1 MRPLPATDKPV
12 ALCFPCQANR
22 DSAAMTKPVP
32 LKATLRTIFDFHVLM
47 TLALRGWTLLA
58 GLLTVIA
65 VPHWLSA
72 TEQGYY
78 FAFGSLIA
86 LQLFFELGFS
96 YVVTQYAARQ
106 LPLLTWTD
114 GWIGGAPVG
123 VARVAR
129 LLHIASRAYAIIGMA
144 FFVLVGLAGTWF
156 FSSAQ
161 ATALPWLLSWW
172 MMVAMT
178 AGNLMVSPW
187 LAVAEGLGRVGN
199 VARVRTM
206 QSIVGYGLA
215 WSLMATGMG
224 LFALPAIAGA
234 ALFGSLVWL
243 YRDSRD
249 LRRLRCRG
257 HDAAAR
263 NALSWRR
270 DLLPF
275 QWRIAMSW
283 ASGYIIF
290 QLFTPI
296 TFRLYGPVA
305 AGQIGLILA
314 ITSSLSMLAMSWVN
328 AKAPEITRLLASSDV
343 AAAKRLFLRQACAS
357 SATHI
362 IAMLGLLG
370 GTVIARALGL
380 AWSERLPPMDVLLA
394 VVAASVCSQ
403 LIFSMAVFIRAHGH
417 EALMWPSIWTGIMTL
432 AMVTV
437 LAPQGVAAAMFGYAA
452 VQAFLC
458 LPWVAWIFFR
468 KFWSGNGL
476 QGMQHAG

>member
-1 MRPLPATDKPV
+1 M
-12 ALCFPCQANR
+12 
-22 DSAAMTKPVP
+22 
-32 LKATLRTIFDFHVLM
+32 RTIFDFHVLM
-47 TLALRGWTLLA
+47 TLALRGWSLLA

-86 LQLFFELGFS
+86 MQLFFELGFS

-106 LPLLTWTD
+106 LPLLTWQD
-114 GWIGGAPVG
+114 GWIAGDPLG

-129 LLHIASRAYAIIGMA
+129 LLHIASSAYTVIGMV
-144 FFVLVGLAGTWF
+144 FLVCVGMAGTWF

-161 ATALPWLLSWW
+161 TTTLPWLLSWW
-172 MMVAMT
+172 LTVAMT

-206 QSIVGYGLA
+206 QSILGYGLA
-215 WSLMATGMG
+215 WALMANGMG

-234 ALFGSLVWL
+234 ALFGSLLWL

-249 LRRLRCRG
+249 LRRVRARG
-257 HDAAAR
+257 GDALAR

-275 QWRIAMSW
+275 QWRIAVSW
-283 ASGYIIF
+283 ASGYVIF

-296 TFRLYGPVA
+296 TFRMYGPVA

-314 ITSSLSMLAMSWVN
+314 ISSSLSTLAMSWVN
-328 AKAPEITRLLASSDV
+328 AKAPEITRLLASPDV
-343 AAAKRLFLRQACAS
+343 AAAKSLFLRQACAAT
-357 SATHI
+357 ATHI
-362 IAMLGLLG
+362 LAMLTLLS
-370 GTVIARALGL
+370 GTAIARALGL
-380 AWSERLPPMDVLLA
+380 AWAERLPPMDVMSA
-394 VVAASVCSQ
+394 VVLASVCSQ

-417 EALMWPSIWTGIMTL
+417 EALMWPSIWTGLMTL

-437 LAPQGVAAAMFGYAA
+437 LAPQGAASAMFGYAA
-452 VQAFLC
+452 VQALLC